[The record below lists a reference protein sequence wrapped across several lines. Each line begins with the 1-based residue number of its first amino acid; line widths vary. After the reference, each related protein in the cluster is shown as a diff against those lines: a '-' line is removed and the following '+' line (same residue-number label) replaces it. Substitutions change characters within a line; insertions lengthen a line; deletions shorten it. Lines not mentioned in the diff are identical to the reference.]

1 VVLTVTLGTVVVVA
15 LGQFVLTDVANGLV
29 EQGRSAALIDSQAQV
44 ARAQESFD
52 QAPAQNAEAEQ
63 QLVDDL
69 LPRLEGSGSQRLREV
84 VLLRAEGNERAVTLR
99 EPFSDGLLPSTITP
113 ELREAV
119 SSDPTRQQS
128 QLVEIRSNGD
138 DDGDP
143 AIAVGSRVVLPLSGE
158 YDLYLVFRLD
168 QEQQNLLVV
177 ERALL
182 LGQLVLVLLVGGI
195 AWLVT
200 RLVVEPVREA
210 AGTAQRLSAGALDVR
225 MLERGEDDLA
235 MLSRS
240 FNAMADSLQ
249 RQIVQLEQLSHL
261 QQRFVSD
268 VSHELRTPL
277 TTIRM
282 AADLL
287 HDKRHEFDPDTARS
301 VELLQA
307 QIDRFEALLADLLEV
322 SRFDA
327 GAAELDVEAV
337 DVAAVVRQAVEVC
350 LPLAQARAVEV
361 HVRAPGQPVM
371 GQVDRRRVARV
382 VRNLVTNAVEHA
394 EGTDVTITVAA
405 DPQAVGVRV
414 RDHGIGMD
422 PTELA
427 RVFDRFW
434 RADPARARTSGGT
447 GLGLAI
453 SLEDAR
459 LHGGRIEVWGA
470 PGRGASF
477 VLTVP
482 RRSGADPGKGPL
494 RAAPED
500 EGTTGGPT
508 EGADVPVA
516 VGHPSSIPVPPP
528 DVLVADPS
536 ATHVPTT
543 EVVR

>member
-1 VVLTVTLGTVVVVA
+1 
-15 LGQFVLTDVANGLV
+15 
-29 EQGRSAALIDSQAQV
+29 
-44 ARAQESFD
+44 
-52 QAPAQNAEAEQ
+52 
-63 QLVDDL
+63 
-69 LPRLEGSGSQRLREV
+69 
-84 VLLRAEGNERAVTLR
+84 
-99 EPFSDGLLPSTITP
+99 
-113 ELREAV
+113 
-119 SSDPTRQQS
+119 
-128 QLVEIRSNGD
+128 
-138 DDGDP
+138 
-143 AIAVGSRVVLPLSGE
+143 VLPLSGE

-500 EGTTGGPT
+500 EGTTGAPT
-508 EGADVPVA
+508 ECADVPVA